1 MTLKIREL
9 IIRAEVSG
17 SRPEAAGAHDRD
29 SVPEETYRSM
39 PESMT
44 DRFFDDERNK
54 DNER

>member
-17 SRPEAAGAHDRD
+17 NRPETGGAHDRD